1 MLGRYNYAEAITGLS
16 EHRHAGAVEICY
28 LARGRQTYCVGE
40 ESFHL
45 RGGDLFMTLPNEEHG
60 TGGAPQEKGLLYWFI
75 LLDPAETGGSMLG
88 LTPDLS
94 RALWGSLTRSRRRH
108 FPGTTEMQRHLDE
121 VIRIMRN
128 VFSPLSRTEICN
140 RLTACLLEVVT
151 KRDEALNNDGNGRFS
166 GVLDH
171 LKIHLLEPEE
181 ITVGK
186 LAMVAG
192 LSLSRFKAS
201 FKQETGIPPAEYVLR
216 ERISEARRRLSRT
229 GVTVTEVAFDL
240 GFSSSQYFAS
250 VFKRFTNRT
259 PRQLQGKR

>member
-1 MLGRYNYAEAITGLS
+1 
-16 EHRHAGAVEICY
+16 
-28 LARGRQTYCVGE
+28 
-40 ESFHL
+40 
-45 RGGDLFMTLPNEEHG
+45 MTLPNEEHG
-60 TGGAPQEKGLLYWFI
+60 TGGAPQEKGLLYWVN
-75 LLDPAETGGSMLG
+75 LLNPAATGNSLLG
-88 LTPDLS
+88 LAPDLS
-94 RALWGSLTRSRRRH
+94 RALWRSLTRSQRRH
-108 FPGTTEMQRHLDE
+108 FPGATEMQRHLDA
-121 VIRIMRN
+121 VIRIMQN
-128 VFSPLSRTEICN
+128 VSTPLSRIEICN
-140 RLTACLLEVVT
+140 RLTAFLLAVVAM
-151 KRDEALNNDGNGRFS
+151 RDEALNRDENGRFC

-171 LKIHLLEPEE
+171 LKNNLQEPEK

-259 PRQLQGKR
+259 PREVLRRD